1 MQEQS
6 FNFDNLSTNSASA
19 SINDTSINDSYEIG
33 YERDMTKNLDFYSN
47 YNKSYRHRNFND
59 NFNLFSGEFTDLLD
73 QESKAII

>member
-33 YERDMTKNLDFYSN
+33 YERDMTKNLDFYSTIIN
-47 YNKSYRHRNFND
+47 PTDIEILTIISIF
-59 NFNLFSGEFTDLLD
+59 FQVNL
-73 QESKAII
+73 